1 MSLDESAINDLIERH
16 PLVSDLTDKLN
27 LLQTALTSA
36 ASDIKGSQNE
46 LLDKIKE
53 VVQTKVGTQPAQ
65 KKIRNDGVTGEIIQ
79 GSPEGEILY
88 PSAENGPVENY
99 NPPTENNPT
108 ENYNSQNNPTE
119 NYNSQNYP
127 TENVPSGNYYNAS
140 SENNPTENYNA
151 PSENY
156 YEEVGNAEQR
166 GGGRSREKV
175 YLDRPY
181 SGQIYVTEV
190 NKQQVYFIRLPNGK
204 IQTLNTR
211 ARHHVS
217 TRKARA
223 PKKASTRRR

>member
-53 VVQTKVGTQPAQ
+53 VVKTKVGTQPAQ
-65 KKIRNDGVTGEIIQ
+65 KKIGNAGVTGEIIQ
-79 GSPEGEILY
+79 GSPEEGIL
-88 PSAENGPVENY
+88 PSENVPAENVPVENV
-99 NPPTENNPT
+99 PA
-108 ENYNSQNNPTE
+108 
-119 NYNSQNYP
+119 
-127 TENVPSGNYYNAS
+127 ENVPA
-140 SENNPTENYNA
+140 ENVPAENVPAENYNA
-151 PSENY
+151 SLENNP
-156 YEEVGNAEQR
+156 EEIGTAEQM
-166 GGGRSREKV
+166 GGSRSREKV

-190 NKQQVYFIRLPNGK
+190 NKQQVYFIRLPNGE
-204 IQTLNTR
+204 IQPLKTR
-211 ARHHVS
+211 ARHHAS
-217 TRKARA
+217 TRKGRA